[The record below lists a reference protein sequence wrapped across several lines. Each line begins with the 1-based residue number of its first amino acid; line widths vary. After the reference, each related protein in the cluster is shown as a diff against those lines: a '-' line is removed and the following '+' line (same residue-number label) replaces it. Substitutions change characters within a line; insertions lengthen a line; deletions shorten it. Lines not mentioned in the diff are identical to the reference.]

1 MESERMVVDWFVWLV
16 CVRDQELKL
25 QKPTLSQSKI
35 LSFFSRLTI
44 NNKQKGK
51 IN

>member
-25 QKPTLSQSKI
+25 QKPTLYSPNIREKV
-35 LSFFSRLTI
+35 
-44 NNKQKGK
+44 
-51 IN
+51 